1 MIIEILLVAGMATT
15 PPQPPDP
22 FFGEDKI
29 KHFVTSFVVGSISMS
44 GARAAG
50 LNRSDAILAGAGF
63 TVAIGVAKEINDSRR
78 GQFFSVRDLLW
89 DIAGTGAGAALL
101 SQTR

>member
-1 MIIEILLVAGMATT
+1 MIVEMLLLAGMATT
-15 PPQPPDP
+15 PPPPPDP

-29 KHFVTSFVVGSISMS
+29 KHFVTSFVVSSITIS

-50 LNRSDAILAGAGF
+50 LDRGDAILTGASF
-63 TVAIGVAKEINDSRR
+63 TLAVGIAKEINDSRR

-89 DIAGTGAGAALL
+89 DIAGTGASAALL
-101 SQTR
+101 AQTR